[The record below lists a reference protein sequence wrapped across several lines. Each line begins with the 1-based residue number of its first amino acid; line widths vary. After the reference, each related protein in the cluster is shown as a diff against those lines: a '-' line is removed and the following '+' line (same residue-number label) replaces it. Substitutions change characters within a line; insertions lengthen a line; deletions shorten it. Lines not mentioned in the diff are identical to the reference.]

1 MSLNSVNTNQGAL
14 IALQN
19 LNATN
24 QELNSVQT
32 RINTGLKVGSA
43 KDNGA
48 IWAIAQNQRATSLSL
63 NAVKDSLQ
71 RSQSTIDVAVAGG
84 ESVSDLLVQM
94 KEKALAASESTLDT
108 ASRKALNDDFVALR
122 DQIAKAVSNAEFN
135 GTNLIKNGGS
145 AVGALANA
153 SGSSTIT
160 IAAQDLSLGGG
171 NVTVGAT
178 SSIGT
183 ASAASAMLTTIQ
195 TSIDNVSSALAKLG
209 TGSKAIQSH
218 LTFIGKLQDT
228 IDAGVGNLVD
238 ADLAKESAR
247 LQALQTKQQLGIQA
261 LSIANASTS
270 SLLWHCVARAN
281 RSTHSTA
288 DSRAIRA
295 FNAGIRR
302 PAALISSSPSPISN
316 GRSRTSPAISP
327 QSPTQRPCVRI
338 SSTICFRNRRKPG
351 CVTLASGA
359 TRVLPRSAAKKYWQR
374 SFVPMLKKS
383 TSRHSRSSTNETA
396 GTSSMI
402 PIGMSRSNG
411 TPRVARSSWTWAIC
425 ALTQSTSSIDDT
437 MGRSSSMGPRA
448 EARTMARNC
457 VRINCWCST

>member
-209 TGSKAIQSH
+209 TGSKSLQSH

-270 SLLWHCVARAN
+270 SLL
-281 RSTHSTA
+281 
-288 DSRAIRA
+288 
-295 FNAGIRR
+295 G
-302 PAALISSSPSPISN
+302 L
-316 GRSRTSPAISP
+316 
-327 QSPTQRPCVRI
+327 
-338 SSTICFRNRRKPG
+338 FR
-351 CVTLASGA
+351 
-359 TRVLPRSAAKKYWQR
+359 
-374 SFVPMLKKS
+374 
-383 TSRHSRSSTNETA
+383 
-396 GTSSMI
+396 
-402 PIGMSRSNG
+402 
-411 TPRVARSSWTWAIC
+411 
-425 ALTQSTSSIDDT
+425 
-437 MGRSSSMGPRA
+437 
-448 EARTMARNC
+448 
-457 VRINCWCST
+457 